1 MSDRG
6 GVPLVKLYYR
16 IGEVADIV
24 GVETHTLRYW
34 EKSIG
39 SLRPQKSRTGHR
51 IYSRREVEKLLRVK
65 ELLHAQGFTLAG
77 ARRRLR
83 EEAAQAG
90 RPRFEQ
96 QAAQLR
102 AALLSVRHELV
113 ALLEELEGGP
123 GSTSAGRPR
132 TDTG

>member
-1 MSDRG
+1 MNDRG

-34 EKSIG
+34 EKGIR

-65 ELLHAQGFTLAG
+65 ELLYAQGFTLAG

-83 EEAAQAG
+83 EEAAQASQP
-90 RPRFEQ
+90 RPER
-96 QAAQLR
+96 QAEQLR
-102 AALLSVRHELV
+102 AALESVRRDVVE
-113 ALLEELEGGP
+113 LLETLEP
-123 GSTSAGRPR
+123 PSAAAEGHRSR
-132 TDTG
+132 TDAG